1 MSFDGAVRTT
11 VPPTAAM
18 VCALLVLF
26 LATGPVFGVD
36 EHETTGQLGGLE
48 EQASPADS
56 TGSTGSPSD
65 SLAAAE
71 VLSAP
76 SDSLSAADVSSVPS
90 DSLAAADLSSV
101 PSDSLAATADTLTAD
116 AAREPE
122 IPRDPYAPGISFLPR
137 HQNAFFRPWSLV
149 SSLPKGLDI
158 GRPPMPVGVPSS
170 VPFSRSVVVDH
181 EGGTIVVVT
190 ELGEHV
196 SWVSYAAPLS
206 EYEGLV
212 GEGQVQEA
220 WKNTIIRRLGKGDS
234 GRPGGLLDIDIPMPL
249 PGPFVR
255 AIGPGANLKV
265 RGSERITFG
274 GQTSYVVEALETEV
288 GRPSRFPQLDMEQQ
302 LTVNLEGTIGRKI
315 HVYVDHR
322 SGGSSFGGI
331 KADQIRVRYDG
342 DEDEIIQKIELG
354 EVNLSLPGTEF
365 VSYSGHHKGLFG
377 AKLMAKVGKFDLVT
391 VASKEEGKSSG
402 ASFTGSSEADSV
414 VIKDISYKGGRFF
427 VIDDLALKYADVG
440 VNAVTVYL
448 DDRISSNDAEDGAQE
463 GIAYLEEPAGAAA
476 PADTT
481 YKRGGFF
488 VELIEGEDY
497 FFPQRGGFYGDES
510 GLESG
515 VIVMT
520 SAVRAGRMLAVSYD
534 RETGSDVDVIGGY
547 DGERLH
553 LKLIKHDDSTTPAGW
568 ERTRLYEF
576 KHIYDLGAEGI
587 PEEGFELTIRRSAAS
602 GEDQEVHES
611 GVPYTKMLGLDTQDI
626 GVGSSDIDPGWVDL
640 ANGLLS
646 FPHYTPFCPDYD
658 TTGFYYAPGGEP
670 DSIYYAHGFDESD
683 KNCAVY
689 SKDNFNAG
697 DEDYYIV
704 VKYNRPKTTF
714 YLGQINIIEDSEVV
728 RLNGVRLTKGTDYTI
743 YYPSGQL
750 TLLAEEA
757 KEPEAKVTVEYDY
770 KPFGIAGEKTL
781 LGARGVYNWSEN
793 VRLGTTWMYQSKG
806 TPDDRPRLGEEPSR
820 NVVGDV
826 NLSADFAPEFMT
838 RAVDAIPL
846 INTNAESRL
855 RISAEAAVSMPN
867 PNTKGFVSVDDME
880 GAQNTSMLGVSR
892 RLWVP
897 SSIPDV
903 PEGMPEIQPS
913 DRVKINWYNP
923 DRKVK
928 EGDLHPDL
936 PEQEADDSHTV
947 LEMAFGDTVGP
958 SSWAGLMRLLS
969 KTGNDY
975 SEYQF
980 VELWINDGGPI
991 EQSTGAF
998 HIDLGTISE
1007 DFYPLM
1013 SPNGELDTE
1022 DVDVPAN
1029 GFDAD
1034 EDVGLDNVE
1043 GVDGEGVPGD
1053 DGDDD
1058 YSFEYGSDDYSNI
1071 NGTEWNERLDTE
1083 DLTGNGRV
1091 DKDNS
1096 YWTLSVDLS
1105 DTSYLVQ
1112 DNGELVV
1119 GNHWRKYRIPL
1130 GDAESVNGMA
1140 SWLSVKSARIWV
1152 EGLPLGPSE
1161 VMIGSMDIVGSQW
1174 APVPIVDEDG
1184 VAVPEEDLGDMSF
1197 RVGTK
1202 NTKEDA
1208 DYDPPFDPGNDED
1221 TNLPKREQS
1230 LFLLYENLRDG
1241 HTATARKVFYSEE
1254 DYTGYRSFDFYLHGD
1269 AAVEDGTI
1277 FFVRIGRDSLNY
1289 YEYSLGVSP
1298 GWVQDKSSGDNLLV
1312 VPFTSFTDLK
1322 LGEYATMDTAVAWG
1336 DTNAVRREQFKRVG
1350 WPSLSRIRRLG
1361 VGVRNDVA
1369 GGHDISGEIWLDDI
1383 RLSDVR
1389 KDIGWAERLTV
1400 DAKFADFL
1408 DMDFDLRHVDG
1419 EFRSLKRERGSGQ
1432 DNVTYNLTGTMN
1444 ADRFVSA
1451 LGISTPVNVT
1461 WKRSV
1466 SRPKFSIGSD
1476 IVLDDE
1482 QSELEKT
1489 ETLDRSIAVSLSR
1502 KRQSPSFWTHL
1513 LVDGI
1518 SLRASLGEHE
1528 KGSPT
1533 KADTSRT
1540 IRGRVSYRYSP
1551 EKKGLR
1557 LFRNTE
1563 IFLKPSSIRFN
1574 VDAHVI
1580 QTRNYD
1586 VSALGVQTKRSD
1598 KHDKKLNADANID
1611 FQLLDN
1617 LRTSHSVAMKRDLE
1631 PINRVV
1637 YKLNTG
1643 IETERRY
1650 SNSLS
1655 FNPKFGRWFAP
1666 QYSFNSSFTD
1676 DHGPQV
1682 RRPGDPAGIRSVRAQ
1697 SSHDLRASFDI
1708 KKLLGS
1714 PSATRRS
1721 APRGR
1726 RESTDRGARGGTPDA
1741 RDRDPGAEDAGG
1753 KGTAG
1758 EGAGE
1763 DRASGEDDEADGAT
1777 DGDGGE
1783 DGATDEGAG
1792 AGGSRGEEEAGRAG
1806 GAIEEEPAGPG
1817 LREFVQPVLTLL
1829 RNTDAIDARYSIKM
1843 SSRYDRITWQEL
1855 PGWSYRLGLS
1865 SGEGADD
1872 RTKEHTLSL
1881 SSGLKLTS
1889 QVRLKGSYKRTTGG
1903 RWYQNALSDS
1913 VTLTTETG
1921 SMNEISK
1928 GSLSWNG
1935 IEKLGGISRLC
1946 SSVRARSGVEY
1957 KRSHSG
1963 PADDP
1968 KSRGKAFAMKPVISV
1983 DTTFKN
1989 GLTGSFSWDK
1999 RKTTS
2004 YNLTGAGSVTED
2016 DTGAMSLSLNYRF
2029 SAPQGLK
2036 LPFFGQ
2042 KLKFQSNLD
2051 TSLTLRRSS
2060 NVSRTAQDEHGLVQV
2075 DPTSATSDF
2084 SVTTDLTYSFS
2095 RSVSGGLQISF
2106 AQKRDEKRDQ
2116 TRRTIGV
2123 HLSAEF
2129 KF

>member
-11 VPPTAAM
+11 VSPIAVM
-18 VCALLVLF
+18 VCALLVLL
-26 LATGPVFGVD
+26 LATSPVFGLD
-36 EHETTGQLGGLE
+36 ESETSGPPEGLE
-48 EQASPADS
+48 EQISPADS
-56 TGSTGSPSD
+56 TGSTTASSDSLAAADVSSVPPDSLAAAEVSSGPSD
-65 SLAAAE
+65 SLAAA
-71 VLSAP
+71 
-76 SDSLSAADVSSVPS
+76 
-90 DSLAAADLSSV
+90 
-101 PSDSLAATADTLTAD
+101 ADTLTA
-116 AAREPE
+116 APARGPA
-122 IPRDPYAPGISFLPR
+122 IVRDPYAPGVSFLPKQR
-137 HQNAFFRPWSLV
+137 NAFLRPWSLV

-158 GRPPMPVGVPSS
+158 GRPSMPVGTPSS

-206 EYEGLV
+206 EYEDLV
-212 GEGQVQEA
+212 GEAQVQET
-220 WKNTIIRRLGKGDS
+220 WKNTMVKRLGKGDTDQA
-234 GRPGGLLDIDIPMPL
+234 GGILDIDIPMPL

-274 GQTSYVVEALETEV
+274 GQTSYVVEALETEI
-288 GRPSRFPQLDMEQQ
+288 GRPSRFPQLDMQQQ

-322 SGGSSFGGI
+322 SGGDTFGGV

-377 AKLMAKVGKFDLVT
+377 AKMMAKVGKFDLVT
-391 VASKEEGKSSG
+391 IASKEEGKSSG
-402 ASFTGSSEADSV
+402 ASFTGSSESDSL
-414 VIKDISYKGGRFF
+414 VIRDISYKSGKFF
-427 VIDDLALKYADVG
+427 VIDDLALKYSNVRVQPG
-440 VNAVTVYL
+440 IKVYL

-463 GIAYLEEPAGAAA
+463 GIAYLEEPPGAAA
-476 PADTT
+476 PADAVH
-481 YKRGGFF
+481 RREGFF
-488 VELIEGEDY
+488 VELIETEDY
-497 FFPQRGGFYGDES
+497 FIPQAS
-510 GLESG
+510 GLYGGQSGLQSG

-520 SAVRAGRMLAVSYD
+520 SAVRAGRMLAVSYERVTD
-534 RETGSDVDVIGGY
+534 ETDTEAIGGY
-547 DGERLH
+547 DGDQLH

-576 KHIYDLGAEGI
+576 KHIYDLGAVGI
-587 PEEGFELTIRRSAAS
+587 PPEGFQLTIRREAAS
-602 GEDQEVHES
+602 GEDQEIHES
-611 GVPYTKMLGLDTQDI
+611 GVPYTKMLGLDNEDI
-626 GVGSSDIDPGWVDL
+626 GVGSSDVDPTWIDL
-640 ANGLLS
+640 RNGLLS

-670 DSIYYAHGFDESD
+670 DSIYYAHDFDDSD
-683 KNCAVY
+683 KNCTVY
-689 SKDNFNAG
+689 SRDNFNPG

-728 RLNGVRLTKGTDYTI
+728 RLNGVRLTRGTDYTI
-743 YYPSGQL
+743 YYPAGQL
-750 TLLAEEA
+750 TILAEEA

-770 KPFGIAGEKTL
+770 KPFGIGGAKTL
-781 LGARGVYNWSEN
+781 LGARGVYNWSDK

-820 NVVGDV
+820 AVVGDV
-826 NLSADFAPEFMT
+826 NLSADFTPEFMT
-838 RAVDAIPL
+838 RAVDAIPF
-846 INTNAESRL
+846 IDTDAESRL
-855 RISAEAAVSMPN
+855 RVSGEAAVSIPN

-880 GAQNTSMLGVSR
+880 GARNTSMLGVSR

-903 PEGMPEIQPS
+903 PEIQPS
-913 DRVKINWYNP
+913 DRVKVSWYNP
-923 DRKVK
+923 DRKVQ

-936 PEQEADDSHTV
+936 PDQEADDSHTV
-947 LEMAFGDTVGP
+947 LEMAFGDTAGP

-980 VELWINDGGPI
+980 VEMWINDGGPVA
-991 EQSTGAF
+991 QSTGTF

-1013 SPNGELDTE
+1013 SPDGELNTE
-1022 DVDVPAN
+1022 DVDVPPN

-1034 EDVGLDNVE
+1034 EDVGLDTVE
-1043 GVDGEGVPGD
+1043 GVDEDNVPGD

-1058 YSFEYGSDDYSNI
+1058 YRFEYGSADYSKI
-1071 NGTEWNERLDTE
+1071 NGTEGNERLDTE
-1083 DLTGNGRV
+1083 DLNGNGYV

-1105 DTSYLVQ
+1105 DTTYLVQ
-1112 DNGELVV
+1112 DNSEVV
-1119 GNHWRKYRIPL
+1119 AGNHWRKYRIPL

-1152 EGLPLGPSE
+1152 NGLPLGPPE

-1174 APVPIVDEDG
+1174 APVPIVDEG
-1184 VAVPEEDLGDMSF
+1184 GIVVPEEDMGEMSF

-1202 NTKEDA
+1202 NTKEDI
-1208 DYDPPFDPGNDED
+1208 DYDPPFDPGIDSD

-1241 HTATARKVFYSEE
+1241 HTATARKIFYSEE
-1254 DYTGYRSFDFYLHGD
+1254 NYTGYQSFDFYLHGD
-1269 AAVEDGTI
+1269 AAVEDGTV
-1277 FFVRIGRDSLNY
+1277 FFMRVGRDSLNY
-1289 YEYSLGVSP
+1289 YEYSLGVGP
-1298 GWVQDKSSGDNLLV
+1298 GWVQDSGSADKLLSI
-1312 VPFTSFTDLK
+1312 PFTAFTDLK
-1322 LGEYATMDTAVAWG
+1322 LGEYAAMDTAVAWG

-1361 VGVRNDVA
+1361 VGVRNEVA

-1389 KDIGWAERLTV
+1389 KDIGWAERATIE
-1400 DAKFADFL
+1400 AKFADFL
-1408 DMDFDLRHVDG
+1408 DLDLDLRHVDG

-1451 LGISTPVNVT
+1451 LGVSTPVNVT

-1466 SRPKFSIGSD
+1466 SRPKFSTGSD
-1476 IVLDDE
+1476 IVLDE
-1482 QSELEKT
+1482 KQSASEKT

-1502 KRQSPSFWTHL
+1502 KRQSPDFWTHL
-1513 LVDGI
+1513 LADGL
-1518 SLRASLGEHE
+1518 SLRASLGKHE
-1528 KGSPT
+1528 KASPT

-1540 IRGRVSYRYSP
+1540 IRGRLSYRYSP
-1551 EKKGLR
+1551 EKKGIH

-1563 IFLKPSSIRFN
+1563 LFLKPSSIRFN
-1574 VDAHVI
+1574 VAAHLI

-1586 VSALGVQTKRSD
+1586 ISQDPDDPKKSVQTKRSD
-1598 KHDKKLNADANID
+1598 RHDKKLNADANID

-1637 YKLNTG
+1637 YGLNTG

-1666 QYSFNSSFTD
+1666 QYSFSSSFTD

-1682 RRPGDPAGIRSVRAQ
+1682 RRAGDPAGIRNVRAQ
-1697 SSHDLRASFDI
+1697 SSHDVRASFDI

-1714 PSATRRS
+1714 PSSPRGR

-1726 RESTDRGARGGTPDA
+1726 RESGDRGARDGTPAASDA
-1741 RDRDPGAEDAGG
+1741 RDRDSGAEGAGEER
-1753 KGTAG
+1753 TAG

-1763 DRASGEDDEADGAT
+1763 DGAVGEDDGEDGASGEDDGADGAS
-1777 DGDGGE
+1777 GE
-1783 DGATDEGAG
+1783 DDGAD
-1792 AGGSRGEEEAGRAG
+1792 GSRGEEEGGRAV
-1806 GAIEEEPAGPG
+1806 GATEEEPAGRG
-1817 LREFVQPVLTLL
+1817 FGDLVQPLLTLV

-1843 SSRYDRITWQEL
+1843 SSRYDRITWEQL

-1865 SGEGADD
+1865 KGEGADD
-1872 RTKEHTLSL
+1872 RTEEHTLSL
-1881 SSGLKLTS
+1881 DSGLKLTS
-1889 QVRLKGSYKRTTGG
+1889 QVRVKGSYKRTTGG
-1903 RWYQNALSDS
+1903 RWYRNALSDS

-1921 SMNEISK
+1921 SMSESSK
-1928 GSLSWNG
+1928 GSVSWNG
-1935 IEKLGGISRLC
+1935 IEKLGAISRVC
-1946 SSVRARSGVEY
+1946 SSVRARSGIEY

-1968 KSRGKAFAMKPVISV
+1968 KARSKALGMNPVISV

-1989 GLTGSFSWDK
+1989 GVTGSFSWDK

-2004 YNLTGAGSVTED
+2004 YSLTGAGSVTED
-2016 DTGAMSLSLNYRF
+2016 DTGSMSLSLNYRF

-2051 TSLTLRRSS
+2051 TSLTLRSS
-2060 NVSRTAQDEHGLVQV
+2060 SRVSRTAQDEHGLIQV
-2075 DPTSATSDF
+2075 NPTSSTRDF

-2095 RSVSGGLQISF
+2095 RNVSGGLQVSF
-2106 AQKRDEKRDQ
+2106 SQKRDEKRDQ

>member
-11 VPPTAAM
+11 VSPTAVM

-26 LATGPVFGVD
+26 LATSLVFGLD
-36 EHETTGQLGGLE
+36 ESETSGPPEDLE
-48 EQASPADS
+48 EQVSPADS
-56 TGSTGSPSD
+56 TGSTTASSD
-65 SLAAAE
+65 SLG
-71 VLSAP
+71 
-76 SDSLSAADVSSVPS
+76 AADVSSVPS
-90 DSLAAADLSSV
+90 DSLAPADMSSA
-101 PSDSLAATADTLTAD
+101 PSDSLAAADVSSVLSDSLTAAGDTLTA
-116 AAREPE
+116 AAPGPA
-122 IPRDPYAPGISFLPR
+122 IVRDPYAPGVSFLPKQR
-137 HQNAFFRPWSLV
+137 NAFFRPWSLV

-158 GRPPMPVGVPSS
+158 GRPSMPVGAPSS

-190 ELGEHV
+190 ELGEYV

-206 EYEGLV
+206 EYERLV
-212 GEGQVQEA
+212 GEAHAQEA
-220 WKNTIIRRLGKGDS
+220 WKKTIVKRLGKGDS
-234 GRPGGLLDIDIPMPL
+234 GQAGGILDIDIPMPL

-274 GQTSYVVEALETEV
+274 GQTSYVVEALETEI

-322 SGGSSFGGI
+322 SGGDTFGGV
-331 KADQIRVRYDG
+331 KADQIRVRYEG

-377 AKLMAKVGKFDLVT
+377 AKMTAKVGKFDLVT
-391 VASKEEGKSSG
+391 IASKEEGKSSG
-402 ASFTGSSEADSV
+402 ASFTGSSESDSL
-414 VIKDISYKGGRFF
+414 VITDISYKSGKFF
-427 VIDDLALKYADVG
+427 VIDDLALKYSDIG
-440 VNAVTVYL
+440 VNAIKVYL
-448 DDRISSNDAEDGAQE
+448 DDRISSNDAGDGAQE
-463 GIAYLEEPAGAAA
+463 GTAYLEEPPGAAA
-476 PADTT
+476 PADTVH
-481 YKRGGFF
+481 RREGFF
-488 VELIEGEDY
+488 VELIENEDY
-497 FFPQRGGFYGDES
+497 FIPQASGFYGEQS
-510 GLESG
+510 GYQSG

-520 SAVRAGRMLAVSYD
+520 SAVRAGRMLAVSYE
-534 RETGSDVDVIGGY
+534 RVTGGSDVDAIGGY
-547 DGERLH
+547 DGDKLH

-576 KHIYDLGAEGI
+576 KHIYDLGAEDI
-587 PEEGFELTIRRSAAS
+587 PEEGFQLTIRRAAAS

-626 GVGSSDIDPGWVDL
+626 GVGSSVIDPTWVDL

-670 DSIYYAHGFDESD
+670 DSIYYAHGFEDGD

-704 VKYNRPKTTF
+704 VKYNRAKTTF

-728 RLNGVRLTKGTDYTI
+728 RLNGVRLTRGTDYTI

-757 KEPEAKVTVEYDY
+757 KEPDAKVTVEYDY
-770 KPFGIAGEKTL
+770 KPFGIGGEKTL
-781 LGARGVYNWSEN
+781 LGARGVYNWSER

-820 NVVGDV
+820 TVVGDV
-826 NLSADFAPEFMT
+826 NLSADFAPELMT
-838 RAVDAIPL
+838 RAVDAIPF
-846 INTNAESRL
+846 INTDAESRL
-855 RISAEAAVSMPN
+855 RISAEAAVSIPN

-880 GAQNTSMLGVSR
+880 GARNTSMLGVSR

-903 PEGMPEIQPS
+903 PEIQLS
-913 DRVKINWYNP
+913 DRVKVGWYNP
-923 DRKVK
+923 DRKVQ

-936 PEQEADDSHTV
+936 PDQEADDSHTV
-947 LEMAFGDTVGP
+947 LEMAFGDTVVP
-958 SSWAGLMRLLS
+958 NSWAGLMRLLS
-969 KTGNDY
+969 KTGSDY

-980 VELWINDGGPI
+980 FEMWINDGGPVA
-991 EQSTGAF
+991 QSTGTF
-998 HIDLGTISE
+998 HVDLGTISE

-1022 DVDVPAN
+1022 DVDVPPN

-1034 EDVGLDNVE
+1034 EDVGLDTVE

-1058 YSFEYGSDDYSNI
+1058 YNFEYGSDDYSGI

-1083 DLTGNGRV
+1083 DLNGNGYV

-1105 DTSYLVQ
+1105 DTTYLVQ
-1112 DNGELVV
+1112 DNSELVA

-1130 GDAESVNGMA
+1130 GHAESVNGMA
-1140 SWLSVKSARIWV
+1140 SWRSVKSARIWV
-1152 EGLPLGPSE
+1152 NGLPPGPAE

-1184 VAVPEEDLGDMSF
+1184 VVVPEEDMGDMGF

-1202 NTKEDA
+1202 NTKEDV
-1208 DYDPPFDPGNDED
+1208 DYYPPFDPGVDSD
-1221 TNLPKREQS
+1221 TNLAKREQS
-1230 LFLLYENLRDG
+1230 LFLLFENLRDG
-1241 HTATARKVFYSEE
+1241 HTAIARKIFYSEE
-1254 DYTGYRSFDFYLHGD
+1254 DYTGYQSFDFYLHGH

-1277 FFVRIGRDSLNY
+1277 FFMRVGRDSLNY
-1289 YEYSLGVSP
+1289 YEYSLGVGP
-1298 GWVQDKSSGDNLLV
+1298 GWAQDRRSGDNLLT
-1312 VPFTSFTDLK
+1312 VPFTAFTDLK

-1389 KDIGWAERLTV
+1389 KDMGWAERATIE
-1400 DAKFADFL
+1400 AKFADFL
-1408 DMDFDLRHVDG
+1408 NLDLDLRHVDG

-1451 LGISTPVNVT
+1451 LGISTPVSFT

-1466 SRPKFSIGSD
+1466 SRPKFSVGSD
-1476 IVLDDE
+1476 IVLDE
-1482 QSELEKT
+1482 KQSASEKT

-1502 KRQSPSFWTHL
+1502 KRQSPDFWTHL
-1513 LVDGI
+1513 LADGI

-1528 KGSPT
+1528 RASPT

-1540 IRGRVSYRYSP
+1540 IRGRLSYRYSP
-1551 EKKGLR
+1551 KKQGIH

-1563 IFLKPSSIRFN
+1563 LFLKPSSFRMN
-1574 VDAHVI
+1574 VDAHLI

-1586 VSALGVQTKRSD
+1586 ISSLGVQTKRSD
-1598 KHDKKLNADANID
+1598 RHDKKLNADANID

-1631 PINRVV
+1631 PINRVA
-1637 YKLNTG
+1637 YGLNTG

-1666 QYSFNSSFTD
+1666 QYSFSSSFTD

-1697 SSHDLRASFDI
+1697 SSHDVRASFDI

-1714 PSATRRS
+1714 PSSPRGR

-1726 RESTDRGARGGTPDA
+1726 RESGDRGARDRTPDA
-1741 RDRDPGAEDAGG
+1741 RERDSGAEGAGEEQ
-1753 KGTAG
+1753 TAG
-1758 EGAGE
+1758 EGAGADEAGGEE
-1763 DRASGEDDEADGAT
+1763 DGADGA
-1777 DGDGGE
+1777 GG
-1783 DGATDEGAG
+1783 GGAG
-1792 AGGSRGEEEAGRAG
+1792 ADGSRGEEEGEGAG
-1806 GAIEEEPAGPG
+1806 GATEEEPEGP
-1817 LREFVQPVLTLL
+1817 RFRDFVQPVLTLI
-1829 RNTDAIDARYSIKM
+1829 RNTDAIDARYSIKT

-1865 SGEGADD
+1865 KGEEADD
-1872 RTKEHTLSL
+1872 RTEEHTLSL
-1881 SSGLKLTS
+1881 DSGLKLTS

-1903 RWYQNALSDS
+1903 RWYKNALSDS

-1921 SMNEISK
+1921 SMSESSK

-1935 IEKLGGISRLC
+1935 IEKLGALSRVC
-1946 SSVRARSGVEY
+1946 SSVRARSGIEY

-1963 PADDP
+1963 PADEP
-1968 KSRGKAFAMKPVISV
+1968 KARSKALAMNPIVSV

-1989 GLTGSFSWDK
+1989 GVTGSFSWDK
-1999 RKTTS
+1999 RKTTNYS
-2004 YNLTGAGSVTED
+2004 LTGAGSVTED
-2016 DTGAMSLSLNYRF
+2016 QTGSMSLSLNYRF

-2051 TSLTLRRSS
+2051 TSLTLRSS
-2060 NVSRTAQDEHGLVQV
+2060 SRVSRTARDEQGLLQV
-2075 DPTSATSDF
+2075 DPTSSTRDF

-2106 AQKRDEKRDQ
+2106 SQKRDEKRDQ

>member
-11 VPPTAAM
+11 VSPTAAM
-18 VCALLVLF
+18 VCALLMLF
-26 LATGPVFGVD
+26 LCTSPVLGLDENETSGPP
-36 EHETTGQLGGLE
+36 ERPE
-48 EQASPADS
+48 EQVTPADS
-56 TGSTGSPSD
+56 TGSTGAPADSLAAADVPSVPPDSLAAADVPSVPPD

-71 VLSAP
+71 V
-76 SDSLSAADVSSVPS
+76 SSVP
-90 DSLAAADLSSV
+90 
-101 PSDSLAATADTLTAD
+101 PDSLAATADTLSVD

-122 IPRDPYAPGISFLPR
+122 IPRDPYAPGVLFLPR
-137 HQNAFFRPWSLV
+137 HQNAFFRPWSLT
-149 SSLPKGLDI
+149 SSLSRGLDI
-158 GRPPMPVGVPSS
+158 GRPTMPVGAPSS
-170 VPFSRSVVVDH
+170 VPFSRRVVVDH
-181 EGGTIVVVT
+181 ESGTIVVVT
-190 ELGEHV
+190 ELGEHIR
-196 SWVSYAAPLS
+196 WVSYAAPLS
-206 EYEGLV
+206 EYERLV
-212 GEGQVQEA
+212 GEGQMQEA
-220 WKNTIIRRLGKGDS
+220 WKNTIIKRLGKGDS
-234 GRPGGLLDIDIPMPL
+234 GRTGGLLDIDIPMPL

-255 AIGPGANLKV
+255 AIVPGANLKV

-322 SGGSSFGGI
+322 SGGNTFGGV

-377 AKLMAKVGKFDLVT
+377 AKLTAKVGRFDLVT
-391 VASKEEGKSSG
+391 IASKEEGKSSG
-402 ASFTGSSEADSV
+402 ANFTGSSEADSV
-414 VIKDISYKGGRFF
+414 VIKDIAYKGGRFF
-427 VIDDLALKYADVG
+427 VIDDLALKYSDVG
-440 VNAVTVYL
+440 VDAITVYL
-448 DDRISSNDAEDGAQE
+448 DDRISSNDAGDGAQE
-463 GIAYLEEPAGAAA
+463 GVAYLEEPPGGAA

-481 YKRGGFF
+481 FRREGFF

-497 FFPQRGGFYGDES
+497 FIPQGNGFYGDQS
-510 GLESG
+510 GYKSG

-520 SAVRAGRMLAVSYD
+520 RAVRAGRMLAVSYE
-534 RETGSDVDVIGGY
+534 RVTGGSDVDAIGGY
-547 DGERLH
+547 DGERLR

-576 KHIYDLGAEGI
+576 KHIYDLGADDI
-587 PEEGFELTIRRSAAS
+587 PEEGFELTIRREAAS

-670 DSIYYAHGFDESD
+670 DSIYYAHDFDDGD

-757 KEPEAKVTVEYDY
+757 KEPDAKVTVEYDY

-781 LGARGVYNWSEN
+781 LGARGVYNLSDR

-820 NVVGDV
+820 TVVGDV
-826 NLSADFAPEFMT
+826 NLSADFSPEFMT

-846 INTNAESRL
+846 IDTDAESRL
-855 RISAEAAVSMPN
+855 RISAEAALSIPN

-880 GAQNTSMLGVSR
+880 GAQNTSMLGVAR

-897 SSIPDV
+897 SSIPDA
-903 PEGMPEIQPS
+903 PEIQSS
-913 DRVKINWYNP
+913 DRVKVNWYNP
-923 DRKVK
+923 DRKVQ

-947 LEMAFGDTVGP
+947 LEMAFGDTVEP

-980 VELWINDGGPI
+980 VEMWINDGGPI
-991 EQSTGAF
+991 AQSTSTF

-1022 DVDVPAN
+1022 DVDVPPN

-1058 YSFEYGSDDYSNI
+1058 YNFEYGSDDYSSI
-1071 NGTEWNERLDTE
+1071 NGTEWNERLDSE
-1083 DLTGNGRV
+1083 DLNGNGYV

-1130 GDAESVNGMA
+1130 GDAESVNGMV

-1152 EGLPLGPSE
+1152 EGLPLGASE
-1161 VMIGSMDIVGSQW
+1161 LMIGSMDIVGSQW

-1184 VAVPEEDLGDMSF
+1184 VVVPEENLGDMSF

-1254 DYTGYRSFDFYLHGD
+1254 DYTGYQSFDFYLHGD

-1289 YEYSLGVSP
+1289 YEYSLGVGP
-1298 GWVQDKSSGDNLLV
+1298 GWVQDRSSGDNLLV
-1312 VPFTSFTDLK
+1312 VPFTAFTDLK
-1322 LGEYATMDTAVAWG
+1322 LGEYAMMDTAVAWG
-1336 DTNAVRREQFKRVG
+1336 DTNTVRREQFKRVG

-1369 GGHDISGEIWLDDI
+1369 GGHDITGETWVDDI

-1389 KDIGWAERLTV
+1389 KDIGWAERVTV

-1408 DMDFDLRHVDG
+1408 DVDFDLRHVDG
-1419 EFRSLKRERGSGQ
+1419 EFHSLKRERGSGQ

-1444 ADRFVSA
+1444 ADRFVNA

-1466 SRPKFSIGSD
+1466 SRPKFSSGSD

-1482 QSELEKT
+1482 QSELERT

-1502 KRQSPSFWTHL
+1502 KRQSPNFWTHL

-1518 SLRASLGEHE
+1518 SLRGSLGEHE
-1528 KGSPT
+1528 KASPT

-1540 IRGRVSYRYSP
+1540 MRGRLSYRYSP
-1551 EKKGLR
+1551 EKQGIR

-1563 IFLKPSSIRFN
+1563 LFLKPSSIRFN
-1574 VDAHVI
+1574 VDAHLI

-1586 VSALGVQTKRSD
+1586 ISALDVQTKRSD

-1617 LRTSHSVAMKRDLE
+1617 LRTSHSVSMKRDLE
-1631 PINRVV
+1631 PINRAV

-1666 QYSFNSSFTD
+1666 QYSFSSSFTD

-1682 RRPGDPAGIRSVRAQ
+1682 HRPGDPAGIRSVRAQ
-1697 SSHDLRASFDI
+1697 SSHDMRANFDI

-1714 PSATRRS
+1714 PSAARSS

-1726 RESTDRGARGGTPDA
+1726 RESADRSARDGTA
-1741 RDRDPGAEDAGG
+1741 GTRDRDSGAKETVENR
-1753 KGTAG
+1753 TAG
-1758 EGAGE
+1758 EGA
-1763 DRASGEDDEADGAT
+1763 DRASGEENEEEGGSGEGDGAA
-1777 DGDGGE
+1777 
-1783 DGATDEGAG
+1783 GASVEGAG
-1792 AGGSRGEEEAGRAG
+1792 ADGSRGEGEGGTAGSA
-1806 GAIEEEPAGPG
+1806 AEDEPDGPG
-1817 LREFVQPVLTLL
+1817 FRDFVQPVLTLL
-1829 RNTDAIDARYSIKM
+1829 RNTDAIDARYSIKT
-1843 SSRYDRITWQEL
+1843 SSRYDRIPWQEL
-1855 PGWSYRLGLS
+1855 PGWGYRLGLS
-1865 SGEGADD
+1865 SCEGADD
-1872 RTKEHTLSL
+1872 RTEEHTLSL
-1881 SSGLKLTS
+1881 DSGLKLTS
-1889 QVRLKGSYKRTTGG
+1889 QVRLKGSYKRSTGG
-1903 RWYQNALSDS
+1903 RWYKNALSES
-1913 VTLTTETG
+1913 VTVTTETG
-1921 SMNEISK
+1921 SMNESSK

-1935 IEKLGGISRLC
+1935 IEKLGGISRIC

-1963 PADDP
+1963 PAGDP
-1968 KSRGKAFAMKPVISV
+1968 KARSKGLAMNPVISV

-2051 TSLTLRRSS
+2051 TSLTLRTSS
-2060 NVSRTAQDEHGLVQV
+2060 KESRTAQDEHGLLQV
-2075 DPTSATSDF
+2075 DPMSSTSDF

-2106 AQKRDEKRDQ
+2106 TQKRDEKRDQ

>member
-11 VPPTAAM
+11 VSPIAVM
-18 VCALLVLF
+18 VCALLVLL
-26 LATGPVFGVD
+26 LATSPVFGLD
-36 EHETTGQLGGLE
+36 ESETSGPPEGLE
-48 EQASPADS
+48 EQISPADS
-56 TGSTGSPSD
+56 TGSTTASSD
-65 SLAAAE
+65 SLAAAD
-71 VLSAP
+71 VSSVP
-76 SDSLSAADVSSVPS
+76 PDSLAAADVSSVPPDSLAAADVSSVPS
-90 DSLAAADLSSV
+90 DSLAAA
-101 PSDSLAATADTLTAD
+101 ADTLTA
-116 AAREPE
+116 APARGPA
-122 IPRDPYAPGISFLPR
+122 IVRDPYAPGVSFLPKQR
-137 HQNAFFRPWSLV
+137 NAFLRPWSLV

-158 GRPPMPVGVPSS
+158 GRPSMPVGTPSS

-206 EYEGLV
+206 EYEDLV
-212 GEGQVQEA
+212 GEAQVQET
-220 WKNTIIRRLGKGDS
+220 WKNTMVTRLGKGDT
-234 GRPGGLLDIDIPMPL
+234 GQAGGILDIDIPMPL

-322 SGGSSFGGI
+322 SGGDTFGGA

-377 AKLMAKVGKFDLVT
+377 AKMTAKVGKFDLVT
-391 VASKEEGKSSG
+391 IASKEEGKSSG
-402 ASFTGSSEADSV
+402 ASFTGSSESDSL
-414 VIKDISYKGGRFF
+414 VINDISYKRGRFF

-440 VNAVTVYL
+440 VNAIKVYL
-448 DDRISSNDAEDGAQE
+448 DDRISSNDAEEGAQE
-463 GIAYLEEPAGAAA
+463 GIAYLEEPPGAGA
-476 PADTT
+476 PADTVH
-481 YKRGGFF
+481 RREGFF
-488 VELIEGEDY
+488 VELIENEDY
-497 FFPQRGGFYGDES
+497 FIPQGSGFYGGQS
-510 GLESG
+510 GYQSG
-515 VIVMT
+515 IIVMT
-520 SAVRAGRMLAVSYD
+520 PSVRAGRMLAVSYE
-534 RETGSDVDVIGGY
+534 RVTGGSDVDAIGGY
-547 DGERLH
+547 DGELLH

-576 KHIYDLGAEGI
+576 KHIYDLGAVGI
-587 PEEGFELTIRRSAAS
+587 PPEGFQLTIRREAAS
-602 GEDQEVHES
+602 GEDQEIHES

-626 GVGSSDIDPGWVDL
+626 GVGSSDVDPGWVDL

-670 DSIYYAHGFDESD
+670 DTIYYAHEFEESD

-728 RLNGVRLTKGTDYTI
+728 RLNGVRLTRGTDYTI
-743 YYPSGQL
+743 YYPAGQL
-750 TLLAEEA
+750 TILAEEA

-770 KPFGIAGEKTL
+770 KPFGIGGAKTL
-781 LGARGVYNWSEN
+781 LGARGVYNWSDK

-820 NVVGDV
+820 AVVGDV
-826 NLSADFAPEFMT
+826 NLSADFTPEFMT
-838 RAVDAIPL
+838 RAVDAIPF
-846 INTNAESRL
+846 IDTDAESRL
-855 RISAEAAVSMPN
+855 RVSGEAAVSIPN

-880 GAQNTSMLGVSR
+880 GARNTSMLGVSR

-897 SSIPDV
+897 SSVPD
-903 PEGMPEIQPS
+903 PSETQPS

-923 DRKVK
+923 DRKVQ

-947 LEMAFGDTVGP
+947 LEMAFGDTVV
-958 SSWAGLMRLLS
+958 SNSWAGLMRLLS

-980 VELWINDGGPI
+980 AEVWINDGERVTSSSG
-991 EQSTGAF
+991 TL

-1022 DVDVPAN
+1022 DVDEN

-1034 EDVGLDNVE
+1034 EDVGLDTVE
-1043 GVDGEGVPGD
+1043 GVDPAEGEDPVEGD

-1058 YSFEYGSDDYSNI
+1058 YNFEYGSDVYSGI
-1071 NGTEWNERLDTE
+1071 NGTEWNDRLDTE
-1083 DLTGNGRV
+1083 DLNGNGYV

-1112 DNGELVV
+1112 DNYDSLEIEP
-1119 GNHWRKYRIPL
+1119 NYWRRYRIPL
-1130 GDAESVNGMA
+1130 RDATSINGIGTWT
-1140 SWLSVKSARIWV
+1140 SIKSARIWV
-1152 EGLPLGPSE
+1152 NGLSTGPTE
-1161 VMIGSMDIVGSQW
+1161 VMIGSIDIVGTQW
-1174 APVPIVDEDG
+1174 EPQPILDSDG
-1184 VAVPEEDLGDMSF
+1184 VAVPDSLLGDMAF

-1202 NTKEDA
+1202 NNKEDA
-1208 DYDPPFDPGNDED
+1208 DYYPPYAVENDEN

-1230 LFLLYENLRDG
+1230 LFLLYENLRG
-1241 HTATARKVFYSEE
+1241 GYTGTARKTFYSEE
-1254 DYTGYRSFDFYLHGD
+1254 NYTGYRSFDFYLHGD
-1269 AAVEDGTI
+1269 DVHVEDGTI
-1277 FFVRIGRDSLNY
+1277 FFMRVGRDSLNY
-1289 YEYSLGVSP
+1289 YEYSLEVDS
-1298 GWVQDKSSGDNLLV
+1298 GWYQVPSDSDGLV
-1312 VPFTSFTDLK
+1312 AIPFTAFTDLK
-1322 LGEYATMDTAVAWG
+1322 VGKWEGEDAAA
-1336 DTNAVRREQFKRVG
+1336 DTNTTTGEIFKRVG
-1350 WPSLSRIRRLG
+1350 WPSLSRIRRLS
-1361 VGVRNDVA
+1361 VGVRNATAD
-1369 GGHDISGEIWLDDI
+1369 GSDISGEMWVDDI

-1389 KDIGWAERLTV
+1389 KDIGWAERLTIE
-1400 DAKFADFL
+1400 AKFADFL
-1408 DMDFDLRHVDG
+1408 DLDLDLRHVDG
-1419 EFRSLKRERGSGQ
+1419 EFHSLKRERGSGQ

-1466 SRPKFSIGSD
+1466 SRPKFSTGSD
-1476 IVLDDE
+1476 IVLDGE
-1482 QSELEKT
+1482 QSESEKT

-1502 KRQSPSFWTHL
+1502 KRQSPDFWTHL
-1513 LVDGI
+1513 LADGI

-1528 KGSPT
+1528 RASPT

-1540 IRGRVSYRYSP
+1540 IRGRLSYRYSP
-1551 EKKGLR
+1551 EKQGIH

-1563 IFLKPSSIRFN
+1563 LFLKPSSIRMN
-1574 VDAHVI
+1574 VDAHLI

-1586 VSALGVQTKRSD
+1586 ISAQGVQTVRSD
-1598 KHDKKLNADANID
+1598 RHDKKLNADANID

-1631 PINRVV
+1631 PMNRVV
-1637 YKLNTG
+1637 YGLNTG

-1666 QYSFNSSFTD
+1666 QYSFSSAFTD

-1697 SSHDLRASFDI
+1697 SSHDMRASFDI
-1708 KKLLGS
+1708 KKLLGAPS
-1714 PSATRRS
+1714 PPTGR

-1726 RESTDRGARGGTPDA
+1726 RESGDRGARDGAPGAIDA
-1741 RDRDPGAEDAGG
+1741 RDRDSGAEGAEGER
-1753 KGTAG
+1753 TAG

-1763 DRASGEDDEADGAT
+1763 DGA
-1777 DGDGGE
+1777 GGE
-1783 DGATDEGAG
+1783 DAGADGESDGGAG
-1792 AGGSRGEEEAGRAG
+1792 ADGSRGEEDGGRAG
-1806 GAIEEEPAGPG
+1806 DATEEEPAGPG
-1817 LREFVQPVLTLL
+1817 FRDFVQPVLTLL

-1843 SSRYDRITWQEL
+1843 NSRYDRITLAQL

-1865 SGEGADD
+1865 KGEGADD
-1872 RTKEHTLSL
+1872 RGEEHTLSL
-1881 SSGLKLTS
+1881 DSGLKLTG

-1903 RWYQNALSDS
+1903 RWYKNALSDS

-1921 SMNEISK
+1921 SMSETSK

-1935 IEKLGGISRLC
+1935 IERLGALSGIW
-1946 SSVRARSGVEY
+1946 SSVRARSGIEY

-1968 KSRGKAFAMKPVISV
+1968 KARSKGLAMNPVVSV

-1989 GLTGSFSWDK
+1989 GLTSSFSWDK

-2004 YNLTGAGSVTED
+2004 YSLTGAGSVTED
-2016 DTGAMSLSLNYRF
+2016 DTGSMSLSLNYRF

-2051 TSLTLRRSS
+2051 TSLTLRTSS
-2060 NVSRTAQDEHGLVQV
+2060 RVSRTAQDEHGLIQV
-2075 DPTSATSDF
+2075 DPTSSTRDL

-2106 AQKRDEKRDQ
+2106 SQKRDEKRDQ